1 MEESIKT
8 YGRASNSKINYDKSI
23 TFPLHGGKMEGYFS
37 TRLRFYI
44 QQKIKKFNYSSPE
57 HIKYLGMKS
66 MDTNI
71 SPQEQWEMTK
81 TATKRVIKNFRVK
94 HVHWRRLSI
103 NYLERKQNR
112 LLRSKPLKATLRILL
127 PRTDFML
134 QILQQELV
142 DISALKAGD
151 RWREKGER
159 SSAGGVL
166 GDPGSNHMA
175 TTDDSA
181 TDELGASGDTGDSG
195 SARDSG
201 ESGGSCSDGGSDGS
215 SGGDGGSDAS
225 DEEVAFAS
233 ASRDL
238 GSSDEPNAG
247 IVHP

>member
-1 MEESIKT
+1 
-8 YGRASNSKINYDKSI
+8 
-23 TFPLHGGKMEGYFS
+23 
-37 TRLRFYI
+37 
-44 QQKIKKFNYSSPE
+44 
-57 HIKYLGMKS
+57 

-112 LLRSKPLKATLRILL
+112 LLRSKPLKATLH
-127 PRTDFML
+127 
-134 QILQQELV
+134 
-142 DISALKAGD
+142 ISALKAGD